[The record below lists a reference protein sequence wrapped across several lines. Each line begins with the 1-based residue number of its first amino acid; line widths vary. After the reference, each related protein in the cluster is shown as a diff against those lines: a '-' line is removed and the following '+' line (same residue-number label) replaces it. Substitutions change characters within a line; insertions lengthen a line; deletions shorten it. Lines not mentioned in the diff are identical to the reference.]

1 MKKFLAILLAALL
14 VIPAVFV
21 FTASADE
28 VLVSKGKSYTVSGTG
43 IGKDKYTANLTDGTA
58 TEKLSYDDKWF
69 GLYYQTSPDATGIN
83 APDGVGTIT
92 IDLGEETANIATYK
106 AHVVVNLGSGIGVP
120 KAVEVSVSSDNKN
133 FTNVGKLSAPAAE
146 TNMAEWITLTTEKG
160 VSARYVRFTFK
171 FNLESKAVF
180 VFLDE
185 LEVYT
190 DSSKASGDPAP
201 AGPSVTAKA
210 TVGTVEFD
218 SAKLAKLIDGKRALD
233 ASAFSHEDLVSFK
246 NTGFEHGKDEAVD
259 ATVEFV
265 YDLGETKKISSVYM
279 DFFKDTNSMIAV
291 PDVAF
296 YASADG
302 VEYYSI
308 TNGTTLKTDAAQ
320 ETKTFTA
327 ITEKSGAGAS
337 RYSVAARYVKAVASF
352 KNGWIFVS
360 EFGIEETPADYTDAT
375 VGIAGPY
382 TYIKSTMTGDSVAVF
397 TKADGELDLAS
408 MTDGKLFKNAQLIYA
423 EYDETVKAYK
433 ITDSVVNPWPDGHT
447 GKVTLGDNQILV
459 AIATGGYINDGVA
472 SSTLKWLARGMRESK
487 GYVVLGEDELYIYP
501 MNHNFSGEPAP
512 VKETITVDGNVDDNG
527 WKADGWKE
535 VTPETGRWQTEP
547 QTEDTLSYRYQLRAD
562 DEYLYVAVEAACKSV
577 DGGNGNGTNLRFW
590 INSDPEATIYTHFY
604 DVFTQDG
611 ETKVLAKRNNS
622 KTENKGANIENSTIE
637 AKYVG
642 GEEKVVIE
650 FKVKL
655 SEFNGG
661 ESFKYFICV
670 SNKVNENICLYNAQ
684 LPITDADRLANFP
697 YKLWNKETETSVT
710 TADIKLG
717 EIGGDPQ
724 PPVDDDPDKKY
735 IEEIIA
741 SVGEKNPDGQFDLVI
756 EAPEEYKAGDEIT
769 VNVKIKNIKVEE
781 GIVSLLADFYYD
793 NEKLQLLNTAD
804 EDGAIECIT
813 LPDSWENLV
822 KQDKDE
828 QHNVID
834 NGHITLAVLTGKKK
848 PVKDDDSL
856 TFTFKFKAKE
866 DAKNAIGFYIPHESV
881 TAKKYDLTDALGN
894 GGYAIT
900 KMHVEGEASSSSS
913 KTTQT
918 GDGSTSMIVFAIVAL
933 VAICGSAVVIKSRK

>member
-14 VIPAVFV
+14 VIPAVLV
-21 FTASADE
+21 FSASADE
-28 VLVSKGKSYTVSGTG
+28 VLVSKGKSYAISGSGTG
-43 IGKDKYTANLTDGTA
+43 YINLAGQWPSKYDANLTDGSIA
-58 TEKLSYDDKWF
+58 NASADVKF
-69 GLYYQTSPDATGIN
+69 GAESNQFAFYYSANADASLIN
-83 APDGVGTIT
+83 APEGIGTAT
-92 IDLGEETANIATYK
+92 IDLGEVTENIATYK
-106 AHVVVNLGSGIGVP
+106 AHVHTPGNNGIDCP
-120 KAVEVSVSSDNKN
+120 DYIKVSVSSDNKT
-133 FTNVGKLSAPAAE
+133 FTEIGEFTGLKDSTADPYWVS
-146 TNMAEWITLTTEKG
+146 LTTEKG
-160 VSARYVRFTFK
+160 VSARYVRFTFAFK
-171 FNLESKAVF
+171 AGTKAVF
-180 VFLDE
+180 LFLDE

-190 DSSKASGDPAP
+190 DASKESGDTQKTYRDNQTTDEQGNMVFDNAIDYTFRVDKVNGSV
-201 AGPSVTAKA
+201 AG
-210 TVGTVEFD
+210 ED
-218 SAKLAKLIDGKRALD
+218 STISTSKEAFEKCNPKWAITIFLKKLADNKYEALESVFGGGNIPEFAWTED
-233 ASAFSHEDLVSFK
+233 TIALTIHSATSDPK
-246 NTGFEHGKDEAVD
+246 Q
-259 ATVEFV
+259 
-265 YDLGETKKISSVYM
+265 
-279 DFFKDTNSMIAV
+279 
-291 PDVAF
+291 
-296 YASADG
+296 ADKYPNW
-302 VEYYSI
+302 EQ
-308 TNGTTLKTDAAQ
+308 K
-320 ETKTFTA
+320 
-327 ITEKSGAGAS
+327 
-337 RYSVAARYVKAVASF
+337 VAAVAVKAGDVIVLNNVDLT
-352 KNGWIFVS
+352 KDG
-360 EFGIEETPADYTDAT
+360 PCTDAT
-375 VGIAGPY
+375 AHVEIPGG
-382 TYIKSTMTGDSVAVF
+382 STPT
-397 TKADGELDLAS
+397 
-408 MTDGKLFKNAQLIYA
+408 
-423 EYDETVKAYK
+423 
-433 ITDSVVNPWPDGHT
+433 
-447 GKVTLGDNQILV
+447 
-459 AIATGGYINDGVA
+459 
-472 SSTLKWLARGMRESK
+472 
-487 GYVVLGEDELYIYP
+487 
-501 MNHNFSGEPAP
+501 P
-512 VKETITVDGNVDDNG
+512 VKETITVDGELNDNG

-535 VTPETGRWQTEP
+535 VTPETGRWQGEP

-642 GEEKVVIE
+642 GEQKVVIE

-793 NEKLQLLNTAD
+793 NEKLTLLNTAD

-866 DAKNAIGFYIPHESV
+866 GAKNAIGFYIPHESV